1 MRNKWIMTTL
11 DVGLPPLDY
20 ENVGDPETAHRIL
33 AAARERGPVALGPH
47 GPEILTYEL
56 ARTVLRDDRFAT
68 PRGLALASQDITSGP
83 VWDRVVEGLL
93 SLDGEDHHRL
103 RRLVCKAFT
112 PKASARLR
120 GTCIE
125 VVNDLVS
132 PHTATGTVDV
142 VADIARPYPIPIICA
157 LLGAP
162 AQDWAQFSA
171 WADDIFKIF
180 NWNVAEDAED
190 IERAWA
196 ELDSYNDALV
206 RTRRDALTDD
216 LFSDLIRA
224 EVDGDRLGHDELLM
238 LAGGLLMA
246 GTDTTR
252 NQLAAAV
259 GVLCDH
265 PEQWELLADNPEL
278 VPRAVDELMRFCPV
292 IFTTIRTAR
301 EDVELPGLQVAAG
314 ELVIVNIAAANR
326 DPAAFDDPAR
336 LDVTREA
343 AAAMLTFGGGV
354 HYCLGSHLA
363 RTELVEALTV
373 ITQRMPHPRRTGPE
387 RWKPL
392 TGISGP
398 ATLPLA
404 FDAGH

>member
-1 MRNKWIMTTL
+1 MTTL
-11 DVGLPPLDY
+11 DVGLPTVDY
-20 ENVGDPETAHRIL
+20 ENERDPEDAHRIL
-33 AAARERGPVALGPH
+33 AAARERGPVALGAH
-47 GPEILTYEL
+47 GPEILTYDL
-56 ARTVLRDDRFAT
+56 ARTVLRDDRFAI
-68 PRGLALASQDITSGP
+68 PKGLALASQGITSGP
-83 VWDRVVEGLL
+83 VWDRAVDSLL
-93 SLDGEDHHRL
+93 SRDGEDHHRL

-120 GTCIE
+120 DTCVE
-125 VVNDLVS
+125 VINDLVD
-132 PHTATGTVDV
+132 PHAATGAVDV
-142 VADIARPYPIPIICA
+142 VADIARPYPIPVICA

-162 AQDWAQFSA
+162 AEDWSRFSA
-171 WADDIFKIF
+171 WADDIFKVF
-180 NWNVAEDAED
+180 AWNVAEDADD
-190 IERAWA
+190 IERAWT
-196 ELDSYNDALV
+196 ELDGYNDALV
-206 RTRRDALTDD
+206 RARRDALTDD

-224 EVDGDRLGHDELLM
+224 EVDGDRLAHDELLM

-259 GVLCDH
+259 GVLCDR
-265 PEQWELLADNPEL
+265 PDQWELLAANPEL
-278 VPRAVDELMRFCPV
+278 IPRAVDELMRFCPV

-301 EDVELPGLQVAAG
+301 DDVELPGLRVAAG
-314 ELVIVNIAAANR
+314 EMVIVNIAAANR
-326 DPAAFDDPAR
+326 DPAAFDRPDR
-336 LDVTREA
+336 LDVTREG
-343 AAAMLTFGGGV
+343 AAAMLTFGGGM

-373 ITQRMPHPRRTGPE
+373 ITQRMPHPRRTAPE

-404 FDAGH
+404 FDAGN

>member
-1 MRNKWIMTTL
+1 MTTL
-11 DVGLPPLDY
+11 DVGLPTVDY
-20 ENVGDPETAHRIL
+20 ENEDDPEEAHRIL
-33 AAARERGPVALGPH
+33 AAARERAPVALGAH
-47 GPEILTYEL
+47 GPEVLTYEL

-68 PRGLALASQDITSGP
+68 PRGLALATQGVTSGP
-83 VWDRVVEGLL
+83 VWDRVVAGLL

-112 PKASARLR
+112 PKASSRLR
-120 GTCIE
+120 DTCVQVI
-125 VVNDLVS
+125 NDLVD
-132 PHTATGTVDV
+132 PHTAGGTVDV

-162 AQDWAQFSA
+162 ARDWARFSA

-180 NWNVAEDAED
+180 NWNVAEDADD
-190 IERAWA
+190 IERAWS
-196 ELDSYNDALV
+196 ELDAYNDALV
-206 RTRRDALTDD
+206 RARRDDLTDD

-224 EVDGDRLGHDELLM
+224 EVDGDRLTHDELLM

-265 PEQWELLADNPEL
+265 PDQWGLLAANPAL
-278 VPRAVDELMRFCPV
+278 IPRAVDELMRFCPV

-301 EDVELPGLQVAAG
+301 EDVVLPGLRVPAG

-326 DPAAFDDPAR
+326 DPAAFEDPDR
-336 LDVTREA
+336 LDVTREGA
-343 AAAMLTFGGGV
+343 TAMLTFGGGV

-373 ITQRMPHPRRTGPE
+373 LTRRMPHPRRTAPE

>member
-1 MRNKWIMTTL
+1 MTTL
-11 DVGLPPLDY
+11 DVGLPTVDY
-20 ENVGDPETAHRIL
+20 ENERDPEDAHRIL
-33 AAARERGPVALGPH
+33 AAARERGPVALGAH
-47 GPEILTYEL
+47 GPEILTYDL
-56 ARTVLRDDRFAT
+56 ARTVLRDDRFLI
-68 PRGLALASQDITSGP
+68 PEGLALAAQGVTSGP
-83 VWDRVVEGLL
+83 VWDRAVDSLL
-93 SLDGEDHHRL
+93 SRDGEDHHRL

-120 GTCIE
+120 DTCVK
-125 VVNDLVS
+125 VVNDLVD
-132 PHTATGTVDV
+132 PHTAVGSVDI
-142 VADIARPYPIPIICA
+142 VADIARPYPIPVICA

-162 AQDWAQFSA
+162 AQDWHRFSA
-171 WADDIFKIF
+171 WADDIFKVF
-180 NWNVAEDAED
+180 NWNVAEDAAD
-190 IERAWA
+190 IDRAWI

-206 RTRRDALTDD
+206 RARRDALTDD

-224 EVDGDRLGHDELLM
+224 EVDGDRLTHDELLM

-265 PEQWELLADNPEL
+265 PDQWDLLAARPDL
-278 VPRAVDELMRFCPV
+278 IPRAVDELMRYCPV
-292 IFTTIRTAR
+292 IFTTLRTAR
-301 EDVELPGLQVAAG
+301 EDVELAGLRIPAG
-314 ELVIVNIAAANR
+314 EMLIVNIAAANR
-326 DPAAFDDPAR
+326 DPAAFDHPDR
-336 LDVTREA
+336 LDVTRDG

-363 RTELVEALTV
+363 RTELTEALTV
-373 ITQRMPHPRRTGPE
+373 ITRRMPNPRRTAPE

-398 ATLPLA
+398 ATLPLR
-404 FDAGH
+404 FDAGN

>member
-1 MRNKWIMTTL
+1 MTTL
-11 DVGLPPLDY
+11 DVGLPSIDY
-20 ENVGDPETAHRIL
+20 ENASHPEDAHRIL
-33 AAARERGPVALGPH
+33 AAARARGPVALGAH

-68 PRGLALASQDITSGP
+68 PQGLALTMQGITSGP
-83 VWDRVVEGLL
+83 VWDRVVDSLL
-93 SLDGEDHHRL
+93 SRDGEDHHRL

-112 PKASARLR
+112 PKASGRLR
-120 GTCIE
+120 DTCIQ
-125 VVNDLVS
+125 VINDLVD
-132 PHTATGTVDV
+132 PHAATGTVDI

-162 AQDWAQFSA
+162 AEDWSRFSA
-171 WADDIFKIF
+171 WADDVFKVF
-180 NWNVAEDAED
+180 NWNVAEDADD
-190 IERAWA
+190 IDRAWT
-196 ELDSYNDALV
+196 ELDSYHDALILA
-206 RTRRDALTDD
+206 RRDALTDD

-224 EVDGDRLGHDELLM
+224 EIDGDRLTRDELLM

-259 GVLCDH
+259 GVLCDR
-265 PEQWELLADNPEL
+265 PDQWERLAGNPEL
-278 VPRAVDELMRFCPV
+278 IPRAVDELMRFCPV
-292 IFTTIRTAR
+292 VFTTLRTAR
-301 EDVELPGLQVAAG
+301 EDVELPGLRIAAG

-326 DPAAFDDPAR
+326 DPAAFDEPDR
-336 LDVTREA
+336 LDITREG
-343 AAAMLTFGGGV
+343 AAAMLTFGGGM

-363 RTELVEALTV
+363 RTELIEALTV
-373 ITQRMPHPRRTGPE
+373 LTQRMPHPRRTGPE

-392 TGISGP
+392 TGVSGP
-398 ATLPLA
+398 LTLPLA